1 MYGAIGDFV
10 SLMNAGGVVMWVLF
24 VLNLA
29 LWYGLGFRYLT
40 LRRGTEGNV
49 RRLVAKHEKRGE
61 AQAMRGLL
69 DYAAADALAAAEEAN
84 NIGQNCRNFVM
95 DALSPYMI
103 VVGTYST
110 LVKTIVVLAPLVG
123 LLGTV
128 IGMIETFDALQSSSM
143 FAQGNSISGGISKA
157 LFTTELGL
165 VVAVPGLI
173 IGRIFDKQ
181 EERYELEFEQIA
193 DVICTK
199 DEYEI

>member
-1 MYGAIGDFV
+1 
-10 SLMNAGGVVMWVLF
+10 MWVLF
-24 VLNLA
+24 ALNLA
-29 LWYGLGFRYLT
+29 LWYGLGYRYLT
-40 LRRGTEGNV
+40 LKRGTEGNV
-49 RRLVAKHEKRGE
+49 RRLVSKHEKRGE

-69 DYAAADALAAAEEAN
+69 DYAAADALAAAKEARRMEKHA
-84 NIGQNCRNFVM
+84 RNYVR
-95 DALSPYMI
+95 DALSPYIM

-128 IGMIETFDALQSSSM
+128 IGMIETFDALQSSAM
-143 FAQGNSISGGISKA
+143 FSQGNSISGGISKA

-173 IGRIFDKQ
+173 FGKILDKQ
-181 EERYELEFEQIA
+181 EERYDLEFEQMI

-199 DEYEI
+199 DEDEI